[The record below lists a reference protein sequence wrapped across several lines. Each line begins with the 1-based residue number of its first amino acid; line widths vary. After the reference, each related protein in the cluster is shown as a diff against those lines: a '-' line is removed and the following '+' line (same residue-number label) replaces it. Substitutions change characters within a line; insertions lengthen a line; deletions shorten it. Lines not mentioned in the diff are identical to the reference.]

1 MAITKYY
8 SSNFNIK
15 PRSSKSITAIII
27 HYTGMQS
34 ERESLKKLISPK
46 SKVSCH
52 YLINRRGIV
61 FSLVKEKNIAWH
73 AGKSMWGKYKNLN
86 KNSIGIELVNKGH
99 KYGYQA
105 FTKIQIK
112 KLVQLCKNLKRK
124 YKIKNKLILGHSDI
138 APLRK
143 IDPGE
148 KFPWHFLSS
157 KGIGI
162 YPMRK
167 KQNKKPQKNNDIRVF
182 FSNLD
187 KVGYRYLK
195 KKFKRKIIK
204 NFQRR
209 FRQRKVD
216 GVLDSE
222 TLIISEIL
230 AKKSNIS

>member
-1 MAITKYY
+1 MIITKFY
-8 SSNFNIK
+8 SPNFSNK
-15 PRSSKSITAIII
+15 VRSNKKITSIII

-34 ERESLKKLISPK
+34 ERESLKRLVSLK

-52 YLINRRGIV
+52 YLISRSGKIFRIV
-61 FSLVKEKNIAWH
+61 KDHHIAWH

-99 KYGYQA
+99 KYGYQS

-112 KLVQLCKNLKRK
+112 KLIYLCKSLKRK
-124 YKIKNKLILGHSDI
+124 YRIKNKLILGHSDI

-148 KFPWHFLSS
+148 KFPWHYLSS
-157 KGIGI
+157 KKIGF
-162 YPMRK
+162 YPAIKKERNRSKK
-167 KQNKKPQKNNDIRVF
+167 KQNIREFFKNLQNI
-182 FSNLD
+182 
-187 KVGYRYLK
+187 GYRYLK
-195 KKFKRKIIK
+195 KKYKKKIIK

-209 FRQRKVD
+209 YRQNRVD

-222 TLIISEIL
+222 TLKISEIL
-230 AKKSNIS
+230 SKKSNIA